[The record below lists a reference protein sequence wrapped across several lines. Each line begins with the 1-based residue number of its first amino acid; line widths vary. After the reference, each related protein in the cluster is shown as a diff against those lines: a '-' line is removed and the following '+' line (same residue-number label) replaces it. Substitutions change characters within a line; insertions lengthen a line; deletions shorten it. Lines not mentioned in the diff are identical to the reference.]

1 MLVLLSIKFAINKI
15 LMLKFLYGK
24 GNFIMFDWLIQS
36 FQIKTM
42 SFFEAGML
50 ICFGAS
56 WPFAVRKTYKTKSV
70 KGKSK
75 LFLSLIILGYIFG
88 MINKILNSVDIVFW
102 LYVINLL
109 LVSSDFILCL
119 IYRNREEQIEN
130 V

>member
-1 MLVLLSIKFAINKI
+1 MIN
-15 LMLKFLYGK
+15 
-24 GNFIMFDWLIQS
+24 WLIQS
-36 FQIKTM
+36 FQIQSM
-42 SFFEAGML
+42 SIFEAGML

-70 KGKSK
+70 KGKSR

-109 LVSSDFILCL
+109 LVGTDLVFCL
-119 IYRNREEQIEN
+119 IYRNREEEN
-130 V
+130 WK